1 MSAQIKGQKENF
13 QKQLDEILSQIVATA
28 ASVENCG
35 NTENFASKKSTLLL
49 HACCAP
55 CSSYVVEYLAKF
67 FDITIYYYNPNIFP
81 PEEYSRRLSELEK
94 FLCEFQTSSPQI
106 NLVKASYN
114 PEEYYAATNVR
125 EETELQSEH
134 ERGTRCFRC
143 YEFRMKQSYSY
154 AATHGYDWFATT
166 LSISPHKDA
175 EKINEIGKRLEA
187 AALAEVQSSAST
199 AASGAACA
207 SEKKFCLANDVS
219 ASGHITRWLPSD
231 FKKRGGFK
239 RSLEL
244 SAEYDL
250 YRQDYCGCEFSA
262 RKENF

>member
-1 MSAQIKGQKENF
+1 MAQKENF
-13 QKQLDEILSQIVATA
+13 QAQLDDILQMFNSSASGGTA
-28 ASVENCG
+28 SGNASASENVS
-35 NTENFASKKSTLLL
+35 ASGDVIGKCASAKPTLLL

-81 PEEYSRRLSELEK
+81 PAEYERRLSELEK
-94 FLCEFQTSSPQI
+94 FLRDFPESVRTQI
-106 NLVKASYN
+106 KLVKASYN
-114 PEEYYAATNVR
+114 PEEYYEATNVR
-125 EETELQSEH
+125 EDVALQTECEKG
-134 ERGTRCFRC
+134 ERCRRC
-143 YEFRMKQSYSY
+143 YEFRMAEAYRY
-154 AATHGYDWFATT
+154 AAAHKYDWFCTT

-175 EKINEIGKRLEA
+175 EKINTIGRKLEA
-187 AALAEVQSSAST
+187 AAVAEASASA
-199 AASGAACA
+199 AASGVA
-207 SEKKFCLANDVS
+207 STNRHV
-219 ASGHITRWLPSD
+219 TRWLTSD

-262 RKENF
+262 KGIVA

>member
-1 MSAQIKGQKENF
+1 MAAQMKGQKENY
-13 QKQLDEILSQIVATA
+13 QKQLDKILSQIVEATA
-28 ASVENCG
+28 SVGNCG
-35 NTENFASKKSTLLL
+35 GTENLVSKKPTLFL

-55 CSSYVVEYLAKF
+55 CSSYVIEYLAKF

-94 FLCEFQTSSPQI
+94 FLCEFKVSNPQI
-106 NLVKASYN
+106 KLVKASYN

-125 EETELQSEH
+125 EEKELQTEH

-143 YEFRMKQSYSY
+143 YELRMKKSYSY
-154 AATHGYDWFATT
+154 AAAHGYDWFATT

-175 EKINEIGKRLEA
+175 EKINAIGKRLEA
-187 AALAEVQSSAST
+187 AAMVEASENIASEAVSANEKNSRIANDASAS
-199 AASGAACA
+199 SM
-207 SEKKFCLANDVS
+207 
-219 ASGHITRWLPSD
+219 HITRWLPSD

-244 SAEYDL
+244 STEYNL

-262 RKENF
+262 RKEHL